1 MRPNKSLKNKSGTC
15 NTVPMRSTRPKTF
28 HSKILVPELRSTPP
42 CQKVSELLEQ
52 QQLEQFTTN
61 AEQNP
66 PKKNTRP
73 LNTQICN
80 DHNHAM

>member
-52 QQLEQFTTN
+52 QQLEQFTTKFKIITGSKHKQYTGS
-61 AEQNP
+61 E
-66 PKKNTRP
+66 
-73 LNTQICN
+73 LS
-80 DHNHAM
+80 HS